1 MIGFMAVVFCP
12 TSRGIG
18 HHLTRALLRRTTLP
32 ILATC
37 RSDPDGTKAALL
49 AGLPDDGGSLS
60 SRLHMARVD
69 VTDEDSVRAAAES
82 CASKHF
88 PRDGGHHL
96 RLAFAL
102 PGVLRVDKAVEQVD
116 YAQTLDSFRINTLG
130 PLVLMKHFARFL
142 PRGRS
147 DMGGAGGGGGDDKG
161 VLPNHSVWVNMSAR
175 VGSVQDNRQG
185 GWYTYRASKAAV
197 NSLTRT
203 FDWQLR
209 NRAGRG
215 EAAFAVAY
223 HPGTVKTDF
232 SKEFWSGAEA
242 RGDLQD
248 PDKAAERML
257 DVILGLKP
265 EQRGRI
271 WDWKGTEVPP

>member
-1 MIGFMAVVFCP
+1 MSKPWALVCP

-37 RSDPDGTKAALL
+37 RSDPDGTKSALL
-49 AGLPDDGGSLS
+49 ADLPGDE
-60 SRLHMARVD
+60 RQRARRRRV
-69 VTDEDSVRAAAES
+69 VRIQAL
-82 CASKHF
+82 
-88 PRDGGHHL
+88 PREGGHHL

-102 PGVLRVDKAVEQVD
+102 PGVLRVDKAVEHVD

-130 PLVLMKHFARFL
+130 PLMLMKHFARFL

-147 DMGGAGGGGGDDKG
+147 DMGSEGGDDKG

-248 PDKAAERML
+248 PEKAAERML